1 MAAIGHPPSEHTRQ
15 QQQLLPSQ
23 ASTRRQQQQQ
33 LRPREGAPTG
43 RRRSTSGKLG
53 SKRWI
58 LQLLHSPSPPS
69 SVLQLA
75 SSPVLRRR
83 PYSCPPLVLLH
94 PLACRCRSALA
105 AAGSLYEALQV
116 GCAMAK
122 RLHPDTS
129 RSSLVVGPPLHRWRA
144 SSPRWRPAAGGRR
157 LRASP
162 TDGTSSKTTTTL
174 LAYSPRRRPSLRR
187 APPPLSPASVAPR
200 SSAPLLA
207 PRSFGEQKG
216 VRRCEMTAWPSLACG
231 KRPSL
236 AFPAGLA

>member
-144 SSPRWRPAAGGRR
+144 SSPRRRPAAG
-157 LRASP
+157 ASEP
-162 TDGTSSKTTTTL
+162 HQRM
-174 LAYSPRRRPSLRR
+174 AHPQRRRRPSSPTLLAGGHPCVALLRPSRRHPLRR
-187 APPPLSPASVAPR
+187 APPPLSLRRGPSVN
-200 SSAPLLA
+200 
-207 PRSFGEQKG
+207 
-216 VRRCEMTAWPSLACG
+216 RRG
-231 KRPSL
+231 
-236 AFPAGLA
+236 